1 MPQEPARRT
10 AEAGFTLLELLVVLV
25 IVAGLV
31 ALTTPVF
38 SGVFARIRLA
48 FERDDV
54 ERQLLV
60 LPAQVRRDGRS
71 AVLMQSDATAAPAFL
86 PYGPN
91 PEAWP
96 MLSLELPEGWT
107 MQVPKPIIYHFNG
120 ICDGGEITFSVPPLS
135 VTYSLTAPLCRPLVS
150 HAANS

>member
-1 MPQEPARRT
+1 VQQKPAARP

-38 SGVFARIRLA
+38 SGVFARVRLA

-71 AVLMQSDATAAPAFL
+71 AVLMQGDATAAATFMPA
-86 PYGPN
+86 GPN
-91 PEAWP
+91 AETWP
-96 MLSLELPEGWT
+96 TLNLDLPAGWS

-120 ICDGGEITFSVPPLS
+120 TCDGGEITFSVPPLS
-135 VTYSLTAPLCRPLVS
+135 VTYSLTAPLCRPIVNN
-150 HAANS
+150 AAAG